1 MQKVYLALYK
11 GPPTNDIVHVISH
24 WVTCIVLSIRDLK
37 ITKYS
42 HSEIYIDGIC
52 YSSSVRDGGVR
63 SKVIDL
69 NSGKWDIVDLSSFID
84 TAYALEVFKTK
95 EGNRYDWF
103 GALGFGLP
111 FLKQDPNKEF
121 CFEICATMLNLP
133 GPAKWTPARF
143 IKHFTRYA
151 NSE

>member
-1 MQKVYLALYK
+1 MQKVYLTLYK

-69 NSGKWDIVDLSSFID
+69 NSGKWDIVDLSSFKI
-84 TAYALEVFKTK
+84 
-95 EGNRYDWF
+95 
-103 GALGFGLP
+103 
-111 FLKQDPNKEF
+111 
-121 CFEICATMLNLP
+121 
-133 GPAKWTPARF
+133 
-143 IKHFTRYA
+143 
-151 NSE
+151 S